1 MGQMKRPIAAL
12 IITLC
17 LIQQAVAAS
26 IPKVVRDELRRA
38 NIPLSSVGI
47 VVQKVDTNTALTSRN
62 AERAMNPASTMKLL
76 TTFAALEILG
86 PAYRWKTEA
95 YLDGKLENGVLHG
108 DLVFKGYGDPKLT
121 VEQFWMWLRELR
133 LRGLREIRGDVVL
146 DRSFFEDIDHD
157 PAEFDN
163 DPTRAYN
170 VGPNAL
176 LLNFNALHLRLI
188 PNATSTDAL
197 LEPDLSGYM
206 LNNRVKTVARRPCSG
221 GDNYTAHLE
230 EHSIVLE
237 GTIPVDCGEVDDYFS
252 LLPHGDY
259 FFAVFSALWKEMG
272 GTLQGGMREGRAPAD
287 HEAFSTHFSAPLS
300 EVIRDINKYSNNI
313 MARQVFLTLG
323 TAVPESTHTVEANHA
338 QDLMQEEDVIAL
350 IDDPGEL
357 PSPEGSQPLQTANGT
372 QPDGLP
378 SNDLAVAQLPTPV
391 KVRTN
396 EANPFPAEGWT
407 ESPPDAGPS
416 GDPGIAIVPPAA
428 SPGSAPV
435 GAPTLRVE
443 PPAASIPRSIVAM
456 RLWLKSEHMDF
467 PELVLE
473 NGAGLSRKE
482 RISPQ
487 HLAELLR
494 HASHSRYAAEFEAS
508 LPILGMDGT
517 MTKRFKDNEIAGY
530 AHIKTGML
538 QGVKSIA
545 GYVNTHSGN
554 QWTVVFLVNHRNASL
569 SQPAQDALIEWL
581 QKWH

>member
-1 MGQMKRPIAAL
+1 MKRLITAL

-17 LIQQAVAAS
+17 LIHQAVAAS
-26 IPKVVRDELRRA
+26 VPKAVRDELGRA

-47 VVQKVDTNTALTSRN
+47 VVQKADADTPLISQN

-86 PAYRWKTEA
+86 PAYRWKTEV
-95 YLDGKLENGVLHG
+95 YLDGKLENGVLEG
-108 DLVFKGYGDPKLT
+108 NLVFKGYGDPKLT

-133 LRGLREIRGDVVL
+133 QRGLREIRGDVVL
-146 DRSFFEDIDHD
+146 DRSFFGNIDHD

-188 PNATSTDAL
+188 PNSTSTSAL

-206 LNNRVKTVARRPCSG
+206 LSNHVTTVARRPCSG

-287 HEAFSTHFSAPLS
+287 HVAFSTHLSAPLS
-300 EVIRDINKYSNNI
+300 EVIRDINKFSNNI
-313 MARQVFLTLG
+313 MARQLFLTLG
-323 TAVPESTHTVEANHA
+323 TAVPESTHTVNANLA
-338 QDLMQEEDVIAL
+338 QEIFPVEDVIDL
-350 IDDPGEL
+350 IPDAGEL
-357 PSPEGSQPLQTANGT
+357 TSPEGSQPLQPVNGT
-372 QPDGLP
+372 QPDGRPL
-378 SNDLAVAQLPTPV
+378 NDLGVA
-391 KVRTN
+391 
-396 EANPFPAEGWT
+396 
-407 ESPPDAGPS
+407 PP
-416 GDPGIAIVPPAA
+416 
-428 SPGSAPV
+428 
-435 GAPTLRVE
+435 LRVD
-443 PPAASIPRSIVAM
+443 PPAASIQRSIAAM
-456 RLWLKSEHMDF
+456 RLWLASEHMDF
-467 PELVLE
+467 PELALE

-487 HLAELLR
+487 HLAELLQ
-494 HASHSRYAAEFEAS
+494 HASRSRYAAELEAS

-517 MTKRFKDNEIAGY
+517 MKKRFKDNEIAGY

-538 QGVKSIA
+538 DGIKSIA
-545 GYVNTHSGN
+545 GYVKTHSGT
-554 QWTVVFLVNHRNASL
+554 QWVVVFLINHPNASQ